1 MDIGVVG
8 AGIAGLSAAWYLR
21 RAGHRVVLFERN
33 YKPGGRMNSR
43 RKAGLVVDH
52 GDRYWRRS
60 DQVLYELIVESG
72 LQGEL
77 RSIDLPV
84 FDLGQDGALCE
95 SVEKAIDPDRV
106 VFQNGL
112 LALPEALRR
121 TVGGLYSLGVVSVI
135 WEPSSAKFQVHT
147 DPPIRLMDTE
157 VDAVVFACPAPEAL
171 AVSGPIHE
179 MLNPAFVSGLGQIE
193 YTRSL
198 VMIAAMADF
207 PRPGFYGVRLPRE
220 TSGSSLSWL
229 AFEDQKCQGRQV
241 EGWASMVLH
250 LNIEASEAQWNRDE
264 DELIEETYAEARR
277 LVPQLPERWRW
288 ARFKRWPLGRLRNAE
303 QVLLPGQTPAAG
315 SDVLVEFCGDYRA
328 GDGVEAAA
336 SSGRTAAESL
346 LAKMAHHARP

>member
-60 DQVLYELIVESG
+60 DAVLYELIVESG

-84 FDLGQDGALCE
+84 FDLGKDGALCE
-95 SVEKAIDPDRV
+95 SVEKAIDQDRV
-106 VFQNGL
+106 VFPNGL
-112 LALPEALRR
+112 LSLPEALRR

-147 DPPIRLMDTE
+147 DPPIRLVDTE

-171 AVSGPIHE
+171 GVSEPIQGI
-179 MLNPAFVSGLGQIE
+179 LNPAFVTGLRQVE

-198 VMIAAMADF
+198 VMIAAMEAF
-207 PRPGFYGVRLPRE
+207 ERPGFYGVRLPQG
-220 TSGSSLSWL
+220 SGSFLSWL

-250 LNIEASEAQWNRDE
+250 LNPEASEANWDRDE
-264 DELIEETYAEARR
+264 DELIEQTYSEARR

-303 QVLLPGQTPAAG
+303 QILYPEKVPAADA
-315 SDVLVEFCGDYRA
+315 DVLVEFCGDYRA

-336 SSGRTAAESL
+336 SSGRAAAESL
-346 LAKMAHHARP
+346 LAKMAHRVKT